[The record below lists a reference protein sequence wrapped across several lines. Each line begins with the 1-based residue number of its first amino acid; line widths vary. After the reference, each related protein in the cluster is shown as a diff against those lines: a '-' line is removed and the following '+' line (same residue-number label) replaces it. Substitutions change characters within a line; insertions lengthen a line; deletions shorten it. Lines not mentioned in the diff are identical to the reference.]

1 MPSMRQRTNRALRQV
16 GPLLHDRAA
25 VLPHPVL
32 QCISIRK
39 VPATF
44 ASHRHAYSISVSL
57 ADDACCCR
65 VSARSIGR
73 WTRWNCCTS
82 SISSRSFSSQGMA
95 PAGGACRQPAAH
107 VLGCSYID
115 EDGKLE
121 YNWRKIAKRTLKT
134 LNFWCVHRPWC
145 RSALVCLQVT
155 AVLFVP
161 LFVVAGG
168 RSRGS
173 CSMAPR

>member
-1 MPSMRQRTNRALRQV
+1 MIE
-16 GPLLHDRAA
+16 
-25 VLPHPVL
+25 L
-32 QCISIRK
+32 QFYLIPYFSAFQYERCR
-39 VPATF
+39 ATF
-44 ASHRHAYSISVSL
+44 ASHRHAESAGL
-57 ADDACCCR
+57 ADDACVACQR
-65 VSARSIGR
+65 VQLAVGLAGTAVHRRSRQEAFRHRVWRPPVGL
-73 WTRWNCCTS
+73 
-82 SISSRSFSSQGMA
+82 
-95 PAGGACRQPAAH
+95 AGSPLPMC
-107 VLGCSYID
+107 LGCSYLD

>member
-1 MPSMRQRTNRALRQV
+1 MHFNTKGA
-16 GPLLHDRAA
+16 PLHL
-25 VLPHPVL
+25 
-32 QCISIRK
+32 
-39 VPATF
+39 PATATRRVLAWPMTL
-44 ASHRHAYSISVSL
+44 AS
-57 ADDACCCR
+57 R
-65 VSARSIGR
+65 VSAFNWPLDSLELLYIVDLVKKLFVTGYGAR
-73 WTRWNCCTS
+73 
-82 SISSRSFSSQGMA
+82 
-95 PAGGACRQPAAH
+95 GGACRQPAAH
-107 VLGCSYID
+107 VLGCSYVD

-145 RSALVCLQVT
+145 RSALMYLQVT